1 MFESKNDKLINEI
14 WNKEENPN
22 QNEEKINEPKVE
34 EVKAE
39 EPKVEKVAAEPV
51 APQKPEPKKSKGKVA
66 GIMLAAALVGGTFGF
81 GGGYLA
87 MQMQPQS
94 VIVQNTNTNSGL
106 NNTVASNDSLTL
118 QQIIA
123 AAQPTVVE
131 IRTETVSNNFLL
143 QEYVSE
149 GAGSGVIITSDGYI
163 VTNNHVIANARTI
176 NVTLSD
182 GTSYPA
188 TLVGKDAA
196 TDLAV
201 VKIDATNLPMAVLG
215 NSDGIQVG
223 DTVVAIGNPLGRLGG
238 SATNG
243 IISALDREITIDNE
257 TMSLLQTNAAVN
269 PGNSGG
275 GLFNSNGELIGIVN
289 AKSSGTNI
297 EGLGFAI
304 PVNDVKTVAEQL
316 INDGY
321 VTNRASMGVYL
332 SEVTQPT
339 ENLAAGLY
347 ISDVVEGSGAEK
359 AGLQAYDRVIFVDGQ
374 EVNTFSQLKKI
385 VRDHNVGD
393 VIEVVV
399 VRDGKQITANV
410 ELTESKQ

>member
-1 MFESKNDKLINEI
+1 
-14 WNKEENPN
+14 
-22 QNEEKINEPKVE
+22 
-34 EVKAE
+34 
-39 EPKVEKVAAEPV
+39 
-51 APQKPEPKKSKGKVA
+51 
-66 GIMLAAALVGGTFGF
+66 MLAAALVGGTFGF

-87 MQMQPQS
+87 LQMYPQS
-94 VIVQNTNTNSGL
+94 VIVQNTNTNSSL
-106 NNTVASNDSLTL
+106 NNTALSSDNLSL
-118 QQIIA
+118 QDIIQK
-123 AAQPTVVE
+123 AQPSVVE

-163 VTNNHVIANARTI
+163 VTNNHVIDNASTI

-188 TLVGKDAA
+188 TLIGKDAA

-201 VKIDATNLPMAVLG
+201 IKIEATNLTMAVLG
-215 NSDGIQVG
+215 NSDGISVG

-238 SATNG
+238 SATDG

-257 TMSLLQTNAAVN
+257 TMTLLQTNAAVN

-275 GLFNSNGELIGIVN
+275 GLFNSRGELIGIVN
-289 AKSSGTNI
+289 AKSSGSDI

-321 VTNRASMGVYL
+321 VSNRASMGVYL
-332 SEVTQPT
+332 SEVTQAT
-339 ENLAAGLY
+339 
-347 ISDVVEGSGAEK
+347 AE
-359 AGLQAYDRVIFVDGQ
+359 LP
-374 EVNTFSQLKKI
+374 
-385 VRDHNVGD
+385 
-393 VIEVVV
+393 
-399 VRDGKQITANV
+399 
-410 ELTESKQ
+410 

>member
-22 QNEEKINEPKVE
+22 PSEEKIDEPKTETVNVE
-34 EVKAE
+34 PTTPTPPKQ
-39 EPKVEKVAAEPV
+39 EPKSG
-51 APQKPEPKKSKGKVA
+51 KKRIA

-87 MQMQPQS
+87 LQMYPQS
-94 VIVQNTNTNSGL
+94 VIVQNTNTNSSL
-106 NNTVASNDSLTL
+106 NNTALSSDNLSL
-118 QQIIA
+118 QDIIQK
-123 AAQPTVVE
+123 AQPSVVE

-163 VTNNHVIANARTI
+163 VTNNHVIDNASTI

-188 TLVGKDAA
+188 TLIGKDAA

-201 VKIDATNLPMAVLG
+201 IKIEATNLTMAVLG
-215 NSDGIQVG
+215 NSDGISVG

-238 SATNG
+238 SATDG

-257 TMSLLQTNAAVN
+257 TMTLLQTNAAVN

-275 GLFNSNGELIGIVN
+275 GLFNSRGELIGIVN
-289 AKSSGTNI
+289 AKSSGSDI

-321 VTNRASMGVYL
+321 VSNRASMGVYL
-332 SEVTQPT
+332 SEVTQAT
-339 ENLAAGLY
+339 
-347 ISDVVEGSGAEK
+347 AE
-359 AGLQAYDRVIFVDGQ
+359 LP
-374 EVNTFSQLKKI
+374 
-385 VRDHNVGD
+385 
-393 VIEVVV
+393 
-399 VRDGKQITANV
+399 
-410 ELTESKQ
+410 

>member
-22 QNEEKINEPKVE
+22 PSEEKIDEPKTEKVN
-34 EVKAE
+34 AE
-39 EPKVEKVAAEPV
+39 SATPIPPKQEPKPG
-51 APQKPEPKKSKGKVA
+51 KKRVA

-87 MQMQPQS
+87 LQMNPQS
-94 VIVQNTNTNSGL
+94 VIVQNTNTNSSL
-106 NNTVASNDSLTL
+106 SNTALSSDNLSL
-118 QQIIA
+118 QDIIQK
-123 AAQPTVVE
+123 AQPSVVE

-163 VTNNHVIANARTI
+163 VTNNHVIDNASSI
-176 NVTLSD
+176 NVTLAD

-188 TLVGKDAA
+188 TLIGKDAA

-201 VKIDATNLPMAVLG
+201 IKIEATDLTIAVLG
-215 NSDGIQVG
+215 NSDGISVG

-238 SATNG
+238 SATDG

-257 TMSLLQTNAAVN
+257 TMRLLQTNAAVN

-275 GLFNSNGELIGIVN
+275 GLFNSRGELIGIVN
-289 AKSSGTNI
+289 AKSSGSDI

-304 PVNDVKTVAEQL
+304 PVNDVKTIAEQL

-321 VTNRASMGVYL
+321 VSNRASMGVYL
-332 SEVTQPT
+332 SEVTQATAELP
-339 ENLAAGLY
+339 AGLY
-347 ISDVVEGSGAEK
+347 ISDTVEGSGAEK
-359 AGLQAYDRVIFVDGQ
+359 AGLQAYDRIIFIDGQ
-374 EVNTFSQLKKI
+374 EVNTFNELKKI
-385 VRDHNVGD
+385 IRDHNVGD
-393 VIEVVV
+393 VIEVTVI
-399 VRDGKQITANV
+399 RDGKQVNANV